1 MAKIRTSQAGSS
13 GVSGAAGFTLIE
25 LLVVMVIL
33 GMAMVAVSAVYRTPS
48 GGLQLKAAARLTA
61 ARLRDLRAAAM
72 ATGKERVA
80 MIDVGSRQIRFSDG
94 RAPLALDRSISV
106 VVTAAESEKPSAS
119 VAGVRFFP
127 NGSSTGATIV
137 LRSERQ
143 GYEVRINWL
152 TGRVSTAALN

>member
-1 MAKIRTSQAGSS
+1 MSRAGSS
-13 GVSGAAGFTLIE
+13 SASGAAGFTLFE

-33 GMAMVAVSAVYRTPS
+33 GMAVVAVSAVYRKPS
-48 GGLQLKAAARLTA
+48 AGIQLKAAARLTA
-61 ARLRDLRAAAM
+61 SRLRDLRASAM
-72 ATGKERVA
+72 ATGRERVA
-80 MIDVGSRQIRFSDG
+80 MIDVGGRRIRFSDG
-94 RAPLALDRSISV
+94 RAPVDLDRSITV
-106 VVTAAESEKPSAS
+106 AVTAADSEKPSKS

-127 NGSSTGATIV
+127 NGSSTGATIE